1 MSALRPEGPA
11 RTDRAFVT
19 LVTNADFA
27 EGAAALL
34 HSLALTG
41 SDADRVVLHTEAV
54 PADALAVLEH
64 ACAVLEMDMAELL
77 AHTGRHHL
85 QVMGEH
91 GFTRGLADGVGRL
104 VPHARMSGGGK
115 LGKNRYTSTP
125 SQSVPPLAHTRH
137 RGCGEVPYRQRESSL
152 TRPILSGHLLCRTA
166 ATFPSLLTPPP

>member
-54 PADALAVLEH
+54 PADVSGSRPRRVPVL
-64 ACAVLEMDMAELL
+64 LL
-77 AHTGRHHL
+77 
-85 QVMGEH
+85 
-91 GFTRGLADGVGRL
+91 
-104 VPHARMSGGGK
+104 
-115 LGKNRYTSTP
+115 N
-125 SQSVPPLAHTRH
+125 
-137 RGCGEVPYRQRESSL
+137 
-152 TRPILSGHLLCRTA
+152 
-166 ATFPSLLTPPP
+166 